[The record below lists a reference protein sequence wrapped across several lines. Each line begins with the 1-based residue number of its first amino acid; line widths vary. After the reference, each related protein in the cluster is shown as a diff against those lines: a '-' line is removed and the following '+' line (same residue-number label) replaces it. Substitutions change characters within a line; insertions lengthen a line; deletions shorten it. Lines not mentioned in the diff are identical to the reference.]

1 MYNLNIK
8 LRFCQTRN
16 YVWKKKKKNHVF
28 KSDVLKLDFLKSQ
41 TQNNPL
47 SWPNPKVGSIHT

>member
-1 MYNLNIK
+1 M
-8 LRFCQTRN
+8 FG
-16 YVWKKKKKNHVF
+16 KKKKKNHVL